1 MIRNSDYFINLE
13 EEFGAHNYKP
23 LDVVLTKGEGVWVYD
38 VEGNKY
44 LDCLSSYSALNQ
56 GHNHPKIRQAMIDQ
70 LEKLTLTSRAFR
82 NDQLGLLYKKL
93 SDMTGYEMSLP
104 MNSGSEAVEVAIK
117 VARKWGYLIKKIP
130 RYQAEIIVADGNFH
144 GRTTTII
151 SFTTTEQYKQD
162 FGPFTPGFPI
172 VEYGDITA
180 LRAAVNDNTAAIM
193 LEPLQGENGIII
205 PPEGYLQEVQALCE
219 EKNILFIADEIQT
232 GLGRTGAFF
241 ACQHENV
248 RPDITVIG
256 KALSGGFYP
265 VSATLA
271 DKSILGLITPGEHGS
286 TFGGNPLGAAV
297 SIAALEVIEEENL
310 IENAK
315 SLGRYMLDYLEEIPN
330 KNIKEVRGKGLLIGV
345 ELKHHLGGARRYA
358 EVLRERG
365 ILVKETHVHTIR
377 IAPPLIIEKDTVDWL
392 LPILRDVLLMD

>member
-1 MIRNSDYFINLE
+1 VPNSNYFIKLE
-13 EEFGAHNYKP
+13 DEYGAQNYHP

-38 VEGNKY
+38 VEGNRY
-44 LDCLSSYSALNQ
+44 LDCLSAYSALNQ
-56 GHNHPKIRQAMIDQ
+56 GHNHPKIRKAMIDQ
-70 LEKLTLTSRAFR
+70 LDRLTLTSRAFR

-93 SDMTGYEMSLP
+93 SDMSGYEMSLP
-104 MNSGSEAVEVAIK
+104 MNSGSEAVETAIK
-117 VARKWGYLIKKIP
+117 VARKWGYLSKGIP

-151 SFTTTEQYKQD
+151 SFTTNEKYKRD

-172 VEYGDITA
+172 VEYGDIEA
-180 LRAAVNDNTAAIM
+180 LAAAVNDNTTAIM

-205 PPEGYLQEVQALCE
+205 PPQGYLQEVQALCE
-219 EKNILFIADEIQT
+219 EKNLLFIADEIQT
-232 GLGRTGAFF
+232 GLGRTGVFF

-265 VSATLA
+265 VSAVLA
-271 DKSILGLITPGEHGS
+271 DKSVLGLITPGEHGS

-310 IENAK
+310 IENARNM
-315 SLGRYMLDYLEEIPN
+315 GRYILDYLEEIPE
-330 KNIKEVRGKGLLIGV
+330 KNIKEIRGKGLLIGV
-345 ELKHHLGGARRYA
+345 ELKHHLGGARRFA
-358 EVLRERG
+358 EMLQERG

-377 IAPPLIIEKDTVDWL
+377 VAPPLIIDKETVDWL